1 MIEVTTIIIIFMV
14 LIMMIIEMM
23 MIVLMIMM
31 MIIIRERRPSCF
43 DITRPTYNLLLT
55 PVSNELAE
63 KLPEDLQE
71 WSKCFCWRSWLWWWW
86 CCWWRWWRKNKVKI
100 ALQSMTLRWLW
111 QLVSKIILILCRC
124 QRRPTQIVALF
135 QSFPTS
141 WALVSLM
148 RWQQI
153 VLIKMWNQQIHFFM
167 KLLFT
172 SKASL
177 FDSFRFQWKRWSR
190 FLGKCTTAQKPR
202 RFSSQ
207 GGFRFSAIIMIDDRG
222 FLLD

>member
-1 MIEVTTIIIIFMV
+1 MTNV
-14 LIMMIIEMM
+14 
-23 MIVLMIMM
+23 
-31 MIIIRERRPSCF
+31 
-43 DITRPTYNLLLT
+43 D
-55 PVSNELAE
+55 
-63 KLPEDLQE
+63 QE
-71 WSKCFCWRSWLWWWW
+71 SP
-86 CCWWRWWRKNKVKI
+86 
-100 ALQSMTLRWLW
+100 LRWLW
-111 QLVSKIILILCRC
+111 QLVIKIILILCRC

-153 VLIKMWNQQIHFFM
+153 VLIKLWNQQIHFFM

-172 SKASL
+172 SKASW
-177 FDSFRFQWKRWSR
+177 FDCFRFQWKRWSR

-207 GGFRFSAIIMIDDRG
+207 GGFLFLVIIMIMVFCWIKSEWSMINDHGSGRCHQTDWWLLIRRRRRSPGDDPR
-222 FLLD
+222 